1 MQVENDVMISQVEKI
16 NKDISDIKNVLS
28 TYSDYFKSHFSEV
41 PGGTKNDEFKTP
53 PSPFSPLRPE
63 VFHLDKLLY
72 DDVIHRLK
80 ASDSWVFLRA
90 MLEMNYLDM
99 DLFNFIP
106 WLEGVSKYSSTLLE
120 ASKAYR
126 PMQNYLEDDFYGD
139 SFE

>member
-1 MQVENDVMISQVEKI
+1 MNSDISALKAQIRDIDK
-16 NKDISDIKNVLS
+16 NISDIKNVLS

-53 PSPFSPLRPE
+53 PPPFSPLRP
-63 VFHLDKLLY
+63 DKLLY

>member
-1 MQVENDVMISQVEKI
+1 MNSDISALKAQIRDIDK
-16 NKDISDIKNVLS
+16 NISDIKNVLS
-28 TYSDYFKSHFSEV
+28 TYSDYFKSHFSHG

-53 PSPFSPLRPE
+53 PPPFSPLRPE
-63 VFHLDKLLY
+63 VFHPDKLLY

-106 WLEGVSKYSSTLLE
+106 WLEGVSKYASTLLE

-126 PMQNYLEDDFYGD
+126 PMQNYLEHDFYGD

>member
-1 MQVENDVMISQVEKI
+1 MNSDISAMKAQIRDIDK
-16 NKDISDIKNVLS
+16 NISDIKNVLS
-28 TYSDYFKSHFSEV
+28 TYSDYFSEG

-53 PSPFSPLRPE
+53 PPPFSPLRPE

-106 WLEGVSKYSSTLLE
+106 WLEGVSKYASTLLE

>member
-1 MQVENDVMISQVEKI
+1 MNSDISALKAQIRDIDK
-16 NKDISDIKNVLS
+16 NISDIKNVLS
-28 TYSDYFKSHFSEV
+28 TYSDYFKSHFSEE

-53 PSPFSPLRPE
+53 PPPFSPLRPE

-106 WLEGVSKYSSTLLE
+106 WLEGVSKYASTLLE

-126 PMQNYLEDDFYGD
+126 PMQNYLEDDFYGGC
-139 SFE
+139 FE

>member
-1 MQVENDVMISQVEKI
+1 MNSDISALKAQIRDIDK
-16 NKDISDIKNVLS
+16 NISDIKNMLS
-28 TYSDYFKSHFSEV
+28 TYSDYFKSHFSEGL
-41 PGGTKNDEFKTP
+41 GGTKNDEFKTP
-53 PSPFSPLRPE
+53 SPPFSPLRPE

-106 WLEGVSKYSSTLLE
+106 WLEGVSKYASTLLE

>member
-1 MQVENDVMISQVEKI
+1 MNSDISALKAQIRDIDK
-16 NKDISDIKNVLS
+16 NISDIKNVLS
-28 TYSDYFKSHFSEV
+28 TYSDYFSEGL
-41 PGGTKNDEFKTP
+41 GGTKNDEFKTP
-53 PSPFSPLRPE
+53 PPPFSPLRPE

-106 WLEGVSKYSSTLLE
+106 WLEGVSKYASTLLE

>member
-1 MQVENDVMISQVEKI
+1 MNSDISALKAQIRDIDK
-16 NKDISDIKNVLS
+16 NISDIKNVLS
-28 TYSDYFKSHFSEV
+28 TYSDYFSEGL
-41 PGGTKNDEFKTP
+41 GGTKNDEFKTP
-53 PSPFSPLRPE
+53 PPPFSPLRPE

-139 SFE
+139 FFE

>member
-1 MQVENDVMISQVEKI
+1 MNS
-16 NKDISDIKNVLS
+16 DISALKAQIRDI
-28 TYSDYFKSHFSEV
+28 
-41 PGGTKNDEFKTP
+41 
-53 PSPFSPLRPE
+53 
-63 VFHLDKLLY
+63 DKLLY

-106 WLEGVSKYSSTLLE
+106 WLEGVSKYASTLLE